1 MRRIP
6 FSVALA
12 LVGVTAVIFSA
23 PAGAQAPA
31 GKPQMSIGAIGVGI
45 NVSDLARSEKFYT
58 EVFGLQR
65 TFRFPPEGDLME
77 VGLAFPGQP
86 GGMTLLL
93 AHFSDDPLP
102 DGKSSYGRIVFNTD
116 DARALA
122 ERMIAAGSKLLSD
135 VGPPGGPVI
144 LFLSDPDGYQVELFQ
159 APPSQQ

>member
-1 MRRIP
+1 MHRIP
-6 FSVALA
+6 FSLAAALA
-12 LVGVTAVIFSA
+12 GAIFVAGSA
-23 PAGAQAPA
+23 PAEAQAPD
-31 GKPQMSIGAIGVGI
+31 GKPPMSIGFLGVGI

-65 TFRFPPEGDLME
+65 TFRFPPEGELME

-86 GGMTLLL
+86 GVTLLL
-93 AHFSDDPLP
+93 ARLNDDPLP
-102 DGKSSYGRIVFNTD
+102 EGKSAYGRIVFNTD

-122 ERMIAAGSKLLSD
+122 DRMIAAGSKLLSD

-159 APPSQQ
+159 AP

>member
-1 MRRIP
+1 MHRTP
-6 FSVALA
+6 FSLAAALA
-12 LVGVTAVIFSA
+12 GAILVAGSA
-23 PAGAQAPA
+23 PAAAQAPD
-31 GKPQMSIGAIGVGI
+31 GKPPMSIGFLGVGI

-65 TFRFPPEGDLME
+65 TFRFPPEGELME

-86 GGMTLLL
+86 GVTLLL
-93 AHFSDDPLP
+93 ARLNDDPLP

-122 ERMIAAGSKLLSD
+122 DRMIAAGSKLLSD

-159 APPSQQ
+159 AP

>member
-1 MRRIP
+1 MLRIP
-6 FSVALA
+6 FSPAAALA
-12 LVGVTAVIFSA
+12 AAALVCFSA
-23 PAGAQAPA
+23 TAAAQAPDA
-31 GKPQMSIGAIGVGI
+31 KPKMSVGFIGVGI

-65 TFRFPPEGDLME
+65 TFRFPPEGELME
-77 VGLAFPGQP
+77 VGLAFPGQQ

-93 AHFSDDPLP
+93 ARLNDDPLP
-102 DGKSSYGRIVFNTD
+102 EGKSAYGRIVFNTD

-122 ERMIAAGSKLLSD
+122 DRMIAAGSKLLSD

-159 APPSQQ
+159 AP

>member
-1 MRRIP
+1 MRHIP
-6 FSVALA
+6 FALTAALA
-12 LVGVTAVIFSA
+12 GLVCVTAE
-23 PAGAQAPA
+23 AQAQA
-31 GKPQMSIGAIGVGI
+31 GKPQMSVGMIGVGI

-58 EVFGLQR
+58 EVFGLER
-65 TFRFPPEGDLME
+65 TFRFPPEGELME

-93 AHFSDDPLP
+93 ARLNDDPLP
-102 DGKSSYGRIVFNTD
+102 DGKASYGRIIFNTD

-122 ERMIAAGSKLLSD
+122 DRMIAAGSTLLSD

-159 APPSQQ
+159 APPSDP